1 MGKNYI
7 YNTIYELL
15 LILVPFITTPYVS
28 RILGAD
34 MIGRV
39 SFSQSIAS
47 YFVLFS
53 AVGTSI
59 YARRQIA
66 IVRDDKYKLS
76 ADFWSIF
83 LIRLVG
89 VSISLLI
96 YFIFTLGC
104 MEHKL
109 IYLCCSLD
117 IISVLFDIS
126 WLFQGLELY
135 DKITKVNGIFKII
148 GVACI
153 FIFVHSKTDVILYII
168 FLSGF
173 SLLGNIFLWL
183 LAKKHIIW
191 RIKVKDLRIKKHFM
205 HSVKLLLPQ
214 VSIQVYTVLDKT
226 MIGVITKSEVENGYY
241 EQAQK
246 ICRAM
251 LTLTTAPGLVIIPK
265 VAYLWGNNMK
275 EKIDVL
281 IKRNFNLL
289 FAMSLPII
297 SGVLL
302 LADRFVP
309 IYFGN
314 GYESVA
320 FLMRVL
326 VFLTF
331 VAGVS
336 SILGSQYLIPTQR
349 ENVYSCAVIISACVN
364 VVLNL
369 MLIGQY
375 GSKGAVVASITSE
388 IIGMM
393 YQVIY
398 LRKEINYKSLLKP
411 FLKYLS
417 LSVIMGIV
425 LGILQKFIS
434 YKGLKEF
441 ILLVAIGGGV
451 YLVGLLVTKDPVLKK
466 EFWNKE

>member
-1 MGKNYI
+1 MSKNYI
-7 YNTIYELL
+7 YNTVYELL

-83 LIRLVG
+83 FIRLIG
-89 VSISLLI
+89 VTISLLI

-104 MEHKL
+104 LEHKL

-126 WLFQGLELY
+126 WFFQGLEMY
-135 DKITKVNGIFKII
+135 DKITKVNGIFKIL
-148 GVACI
+148 GVVCI
-153 FIFVHSKTDVILYII
+153 FIFVHNKTDVILYII

-173 SLLGNIFLWL
+173 SLLGNVFLWS
-183 LAKKHIIW
+183 LAKKHILW
-191 RIKVKDLRIKKHFM
+191 RIKFKDLRMKKHFL

-275 EKIDVL
+275 DKVDVL

-289 FAMSLPII
+289 FAMSFPII
-297 SGVLL
+297 AGVLI

-309 IYFGN
+309 IYFGK

-320 FLMRVL
+320 FLMCVL

-369 MLIGQY
+369 MLIGRY

-388 IIGMM
+388 IIGML

-398 LRKEINYKSLLKP
+398 LRKEINYKSLLKS
-411 FLKYLS
+411 FLKYLC
-417 LSVIMGIV
+417 LSIVMGII
-425 LGILQKFIS
+425 LEILQTIIS
-434 YKGLKEF
+434 DRGLKEF
-441 ILLVAIGGGV
+441 ILLVAIGCGV
-451 YLVGLLVTKDPVLKK
+451 YAIGLLVTKDPILKK